1 MIPSTKPGEPLS
13 VPSLPSEQEVTGSVV
28 TFFLLTFAVTWS
40 CWIAIVMVPIPAHT
54 VLQAVLLFVGIFSP
68 SLVAL
73 SLTGWTEGADGVR
86 LLLARMFQWEV
97 QGRWYLFAV
106 GYTLSIKLFVTLI
119 LRVASGAWPRVGN
132 VPLYIIPFAIL
143 ISTPVQSGEEV
154 GWRGYALPRL
164 AASIGLGWASIV
176 LGIIWAS
183 WHLPLFFLP
192 GSDTYHQSFP
202 VYIIQVMAI
211 SVAMAWLWERTGRS
225 LLLPMLMHATINNTQ
240 DIIPSAVPGGT
251 RTFGLTASPLA
262 WMAAA
267 VLWIFAAYFL
277 FRMRRQ
283 NEVRC

>member
-1 MIPSTKPGEPLS
+1 M
-13 VPSLPSEQEVTGSVV
+13 TGSVV

-40 CWIAIVMVPIPAHT
+40 CWISIVMVPIPAHT
-54 VLQAVLLFVGIFSP
+54 VVQAVLLFFGTISP

-73 SLTGWTEGADGVR
+73 SLTGWTAGADGVR
-86 LLLARMFQWEV
+86 LVLARMFQWEV
-97 QGRWYLFAV
+97 MARWYLFAL
-106 GYTLSIKLFVTLI
+106 GYTLSIKLFVTLS
-119 LRVASGAWPRVGN
+119 LRLAFGAWPRFGN

-164 AASIGLGWASIV
+164 AARMGLGWASII

-202 VYIIQVMAI
+202 VYITQVTAV

-240 DIIPSAVPGGT
+240 DIIPSAVPGGA
-251 RTFGLTASPLA
+251 RTFGFTASPLA
-262 WMAAA
+262 WMAALL
-267 VLWIFAAYFL
+267 LWILAAYFL
-277 FRMRRQ
+277 VRMRRL
-283 NEVRC
+283 RFGTRLA